1 LSSVSRGLSNIAKE
15 ILEDVE
21 KEAETLILKAELQAK
36 KILEEAEKEAEK
48 RYKSIVEASKEKIE
62 AERKEE
68 DTLFEIEAKNRLLQV
83 KEKIVDEVFERT
95 LSRLRE
101 YVSTQDYE
109 NCLTRLIIEASKK
122 INSKELIIQLNE
134 NDHRRLTEDR
144 LEDISKEIG
153 VKLVKSD
160 RVIKCIGGVIVKSS
174 NGKIVV
180 NNTFENRLN
189 MLKPVLR
196 VKIAK
201 RLFKEESVS
210 QLKE

>member
-62 AERKEE
+62 AERKDE

-160 RVIKCIGGVIVKSS
+160 RVIKCIGGVIVKSYAEARS
-174 NGKIVV
+174 
-180 NNTFENRLN
+180 
-189 MLKPVLR
+189 
-196 VKIAK
+196 
-201 RLFKEESVS
+201 
-210 QLKE
+210 